1 MKNDDHVYEVDLQW
15 EEGRI
20 GILSS
25 LELDDR
31 IEVATPP
38 QFPGGVE
45 GIWSPEHLFI
55 SSVSSCLMTTF
66 LAIAE
71 NSRLDFENL
80 EVKATGKL
88 GKKDGKFMVTEI
100 SLRPELLI
108 ADEAHADKAH
118 RILEKAEAACL
129 ISNSIKTK
137 IILKPQVIV
146 GSRN

>member
-1 MKNDDHVYEVDLQW
+1 MKNEEHVYEVSLHW

-25 LELDDR
+25 EDLDDR

-38 QFPGGVE
+38 QFPGGVA
-45 GIWSPEHLFI
+45 GIWSPEHLYV

-66 LAIAE
+66 LAVAE
-71 NSRLDFENL
+71 NSKLNFENL
-80 EVKATGKL
+80 EVTATGKL
-88 GKKDGKFMVTEI
+88 GKKDGKFMVTQI
-100 SLRPELLI
+100 TLKPELMI
-108 ADEAHADKAH
+108 ADEAEADKAH

-129 ISNSIKTK
+129 ISNSIKTD

>member
-1 MKNDDHVYEVDLQW
+1 MTNEEHVYEVTLNW

-25 LELDDR
+25 QELDDR

-38 QFPGGVE
+38 QFPGGVA
-45 GIWSPEHLFI
+45 GIWSPEHLYI
-55 SSVSSCLMTTF
+55 SSLSTCLMTTF
-66 LAIAE
+66 LAVAE
-71 NSRLDFENL
+71 HSKLDFENL
-80 EVKATGKL
+80 EVKAVGRL

-100 SLRPELLI
+100 ILKPELMI
-108 ADEAHADKAH
+108 ADETQTDKAH

-129 ISNSIKTK
+129 ISNSITTNV
-137 IILKPQVIV
+137 ILKPSVIV